1 MTSTA
6 LHDSRSAAL
15 VEAVRPKQMLKN
27 LLVAAVPLAAGTIAR
42 RDVALATIVAF
53 VCFCLASGAVY
64 LVNDVLDAPAD
75 RLHPVK
81 CARPIASGR
90 VSSGTA
96 LAAAA
101 TLAAAALLLSAA
113 FERPLLLVLATY
125 LVLQAAYVLGLK
137 HQPVLDLAVVASGF
151 LLRAIAGG
159 PGTDTPV
166 SRWFLLVTSFA
177 SLFVVAGKRYSE
189 ILRVGADRGT
199 RKVLDR
205 YTDTYL
211 RFVWTLAA
219 GVTVT
224 SYCLWAFRPGAH
236 HGFPWEAI
244 SVAPFV
250 VGLLRYAVDVDTAL
264 AGEPEEIVLTDP
276 VLLVTGVAW
285 LGCLSAGVFGG

>member
-6 LHDSRSAAL
+6 LRTSRPAAL
-15 VEAVRPKQMLKN
+15 IEAVRPKQMVKN
-27 LLVAAVPLAAGTIAR
+27 LLVAAVPLAAGTIVR
-42 RDVALATIVAF
+42 RDVAFDTGLAF
-53 VCFCLASGAVY
+53 VCFCFASGAVY
-64 LVNDVLDAPAD
+64 LVNDVRDAPAD

-81 CARPIASGR
+81 CARPVASGR
-90 VSSGTA
+90 LSSGTA
-96 LAAAA
+96 LAAACVFIA
-101 TLAAAALLLSAA
+101 TALVLSAV
-113 FERPLLLVLATY
+113 FESPLLLVLATY
-125 LVLQAAYVLGLK
+125 LMLQAAYVLGLK

-189 ILRVGADRGT
+189 MLRVGAERGT

-224 SYCLWAFRPGAH
+224 SYCLWAFRPGLP
-236 HGFPWEAI
+236 HGFPWDAI

-250 VGLLRYAVDVDTAL
+250 VGVLRYAVDVDTAL
-264 AGEPEEIVLTDP
+264 AGEPEEMVLGDP
-276 VLLVTGVAW
+276 VLLMTGAVW
-285 LGCLSAGVFGG
+285 LACVSAGVFGG